1 MFVLEYPRGGVNMC
15 IFCKIINK
23 EIPAS
28 IVYEDEDVCA
38 ILDLA
43 QVTDGHT
50 LVMPKDHF
58 DNILDC
64 PPVLLSKIS
73 SVTQMLSK
81 HIVTKLNAKGVNV
94 LTNANPVAGQT
105 VMHFHTHIIPRY
117 DENDG
122 LILRFKQNPEAD
134 IERIENILKK

>member
-1 MFVLEYPRGGVNMC
+1 MC

-28 IVYEDEDVCA
+28 IIYEDEDVCA
-38 ILDLA
+38 MLDIA

-50 LVMPKDHF
+50 LVMPKEHV

-64 PPVLLSKIS
+64 PPVLLSKII

-81 HIVTKLNAKGVNV
+81 DILSKLGAKGVNV
-94 LTNANPVAGQT
+94 LTNANPAAGQS
-105 VMHFHTHIIPRY
+105 VMHFHMHIIPRY
-117 DENDG
+117 HEHDG
-122 LILRFKQNPEAD
+122 LILKFKENPHPNTDRLLEM
-134 IERIENILKK
+134 LKK

>member
-1 MFVLEYPRGGVNMC
+1 MC

-28 IVYEDEDVCA
+28 ILYEDEDVCA
-38 ILDLA
+38 ILDIS

-50 LVMPKDHF
+50 LIMPKEHVV
-58 DNILDC
+58 NILDC
-64 PPVLLSKIS
+64 PPVLLSKVI

-81 HIVTKLNAKGVNV
+81 DIVHKLRANGVNV
-94 LTNANPVAGQT
+94 LTNANPIAGQS
-105 VMHFHTHIIPRY
+105 VMHFHMHIIPRY

-122 LILRFKQNPEAD
+122 MIIKFRENPTPD
-134 IERIENILKK
+134 TKKIENILKK

>member
-1 MFVLEYPRGGVNMC
+1 MC

-28 IVYEDEDVCA
+28 ILYEDEDVCA
-38 ILDLA
+38 MLDIA

-50 LVMPKDHF
+50 LVMPKEHV

-64 PPVLLSKIS
+64 PPVLLSKII

-81 HIVTKLNAKGVNV
+81 DIVHKLKAKGVNV
-94 LTNANPVAGQT
+94 LTNANPAAGQS
-105 VMHFHTHIIPRY
+105 VMHFHIHIIPRY
-117 DENDG
+117 QQNDG
-122 LILRFKQNPEAD
+122 LILKF
-134 IERIENILKK
+134 IENPDPDIKRVEKILKK

>member
-1 MFVLEYPRGGVNMC
+1 MC

-28 IVYEDEDVCA
+28 VLYEDEDVCA
-38 ILDLA
+38 ILDVS

-50 LVMPKDHF
+50 LIMPKDHF

-64 PPVLLSKIS
+64 PPVLLSKII

-81 HIVTKLNAKGVNV
+81 DIIRKMNAKGVNV
-94 LTNANPVAGQT
+94 LTNANEAAGQS
-105 VMHFHTHIIPRY
+105 VMHFHVHIIPRY

-122 LILRFKQNPEAD
+122 LILHFKPNPASD
-134 IERIENILKK
+134 IKKTEKILKK

>member
-1 MFVLEYPRGGVNMC
+1 MC

-28 IVYEDEDVCA
+28 ILYEDEDVCA
-38 ILDLA
+38 ILDIS

-50 LVMPKDHF
+50 LIMPKEHVV
-58 DNILDC
+58 NILDC
-64 PPVLLSKIS
+64 PPVLLSKVI

-81 HIVTKLNAKGVNV
+81 DIVHKLKANGVNV
-94 LTNANPVAGQT
+94 LTNANPIAGQS
-105 VMHFHTHIIPRY
+105 VMHFHMHIIPRY

-122 LILRFKQNPEAD
+122 LIIKFRENPTPD
-134 IERIENILKK
+134 TKKIENILKK

>member
-1 MFVLEYPRGGVNMC
+1 MC

-28 IVYEDEDVCA
+28 ILYEDEDVCA
-38 ILDLA
+38 ILDMA

-50 LVMPKDHF
+50 LVMPRDHF
-58 DNILDC
+58 ESILDC
-64 PPVLLSKIS
+64 PPVLLSKII

-81 HIVTKLNAKGVNV
+81 DIVNKMNAKGINV
-94 LTNANPVAGQT
+94 LTNANKAAGQS
-105 VMHFHTHIIPRY
+105 VMHFHMHIIPRY

-122 LILRFKQNPEAD
+122 LTLKLKQNPASD
-134 IERIENILKK
+134 IKRTENILKK

>member
-1 MFVLEYPRGGVNMC
+1 VFVIKYHQGGIIMC

-28 IVYEDEDVCA
+28 IIYEDEDVCA
-38 ILDLA
+38 ILDVA

-58 DNILDC
+58 ESILDC

-81 HIVTKLNAKGVNV
+81 HIVSSLNAKGVNV
-94 LTNANPVAGQT
+94 LTNANEAAGQS
-105 VMHFHTHIIPRY
+105 VMHFHVHIIPRY
-117 DENDG
+117 SAEDG
-122 LILRFKQNPEAD
+122 LILKLKQNPEAD
-134 IERIENILKK
+134 IKRIENILKK